1 MIHRYSASAKAKPL
15 VIAHRGASGLAPENT
30 LAAFRLAVGLGADGV
45 ELDVQLSADGQPV
58 VLHDAHLTRTTSG
71 AGAVSSLTLAQLER
85 LDAGSWFARRMLF
98 NPRLRKMAER
108 AALAAGSNGLDY
120 WGEPVPSLEN
130 ALAFL
135 GQAGLYR
142 IYIELKTK
150 LAYRDRMLKA
160 AISLIRQNGLQ
171 DRVTLLSFDH
181 EIVRL
186 AKQLAPEIRTAATF
200 PVAGHAFT
208 SARLIAAAARS
219 TAADEA
225 ALHFGLATRRTVAAL
240 GDAGL
245 TVSAWTA
252 NSKLVMKRL
261 IACGVDAVMT
271 NFPNRLIEVIN
282 SASLRRRS

>member
-1 MIHRYSASAKAKPL
+1 
-15 VIAHRGASGLAPENT
+15 
-30 LAAFRLAVGLGADGV
+30 
-45 ELDVQLSADGQPV
+45 
-58 VLHDAHLTRTTSG
+58 
-71 AGAVSSLTLAQLER
+71 
-85 LDAGSWFARRMLF
+85 
-98 NPRLRKMAER
+98 
-108 AALAAGSNGLDY
+108 
-120 WGEPVPSLEN
+120 
-130 ALAFL
+130 
-135 GQAGLYR
+135 
-142 IYIELKTK
+142 
-150 LAYRDRMLKA
+150 MLKA